1 MKKLF
6 SFIRRWWSDFYAI
19 MTHELKMIFSDSG
32 VMVIFFLAGLAY
44 PVIYNLIYANGSV
57 DEMPIAVVDLSGSA
71 ESRSFTRKLD
81 ATREVDV
88 AYRCTD
94 MEEAERLMK
103 EQKIRGIVMFPKD
116 FDEKLARM
124 EQATI
129 STYADMSSFLYYK
142 NLTMS
147 MNYVM
152 LDEAR
157 DIQMERYAAAG
168 YAGEAAVQ
176 LVDALPYEENMPYNR
191 TFAYSI
197 FFLSAA
203 LMIVLQQTMFY
214 GVSMLAGTMRE
225 ENRSF
230 AVMPDGLKG
239 RGITRVIAGRGTAYW
254 LIYIILGVYVAC
266 LIPYI
271 FGLPQRGEFRDIFTL
286 LMFYIPACVM
296 FSFAFSSVIAR
307 RETVFVL
314 FLFFS
319 PVCLFLTGFSWPME
333 SFPAFWRYFAYIF
346 PSTFAARGFINLNTA
361 GADLYMIRP
370 EIIGLTVQTIVYYIL
385 SCISIYVENKIIHIK
400 EKKSGSASGQ
410 FSTEVANSSNGF

>member
-1 MKKLF
+1 MKRIISYIKQ
-6 SFIRRWWSDFYAI
+6 WWTDFYAI
-19 MTHELKMIFSDSG
+19 MANELKMIFSDSG
-32 VMVIFFLAGLAY
+32 VLVIFFLAGLAY
-44 PVIYNLIYANGSV
+44 PILYNLIYSNGGV
-57 DEMPIAVVDLSGSA
+57 DDMPIAVIDLSHSA
-71 ESRSFTRKLD
+71 ESRNFTRKLD
-81 ATREVDV
+81 ATREVEV
-88 AYRCTD
+88 VCRCTD
-94 MEEAERLMK
+94 MEEARTLMRQ
-103 EQKIRGIVMFPKD
+103 QKIRGIVLFPENYG
-116 FDEKLARM
+116 EKLAKM

-147 MNYVM
+147 VNFVM
-152 LDEAR
+152 LDESK

-168 YAGEAAVQ
+168 FAGETGVQ
-176 LVDALPYEENMPYNR
+176 LVETLPYEENIPYNR
-191 TFAYSI
+191 TFSYSI

-230 AVMPDGLKG
+230 AVMPDRLKG
-239 RGITRVIAGRGTAYW
+239 RGTTRVVAGRGAAYW

-296 FSFAFSSVIAR
+296 FSFAFSSFITR

-319 PVCLFLTGFSWPME
+319 PVCLFLTGFSWPTE
-333 SFPAFWRYFAYIF
+333 SFPAFWKYFAYLF

-370 EIIGLTVQTIVYYIL
+370 EIMGLTIQTVVYYTL
-385 SCISIYVENKIIHIK
+385 SCISMFIENRIIHKSLIIK
-400 EKKSGSASGQ
+400 KA
-410 FSTEVANSSNGF
+410 